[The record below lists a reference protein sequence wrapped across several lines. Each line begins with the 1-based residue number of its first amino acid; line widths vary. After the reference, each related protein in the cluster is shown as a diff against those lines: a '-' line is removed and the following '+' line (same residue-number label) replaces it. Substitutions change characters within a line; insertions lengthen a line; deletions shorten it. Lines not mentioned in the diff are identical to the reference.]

1 MTAVPDSSDLVRRHP
16 RFRSPVRRPCTMT
29 LMSLARL
36 LRLHR
41 LGLPLIGAA
50 LTLLGCQDAP
60 SQAAA
65 PAASGARPA
74 QARAVKVTPATEQMT
89 DQRVSATGTLAADEQ
104 VVLGTKVAGRVAELP
119 VDLGSR
125 LQRGQVV
132 ARLDPTD
139 ARLRVDQSVAALQQ
153 ARARLGLSP
162 EGTDDRVDVEHT
174 ALVKQ
179 ARAVLDEAKLT
190 RERSERLQQQG
201 LIAQAQLDTAISALA
216 VAEGRYED
224 SIEEVRNRQA
234 VLLQR
239 RSELELA
246 RQQLADTVVAS
257 PIDGAVS
264 ERRASVGEFLA
275 AGAPV
280 ATIVKLHPLRLRLA
294 VPERDSTARAR
305 GAVGGRHRRGRGGRA
320 PRAASPASPRP
331 SASRTARCSSRPR
344 CRTRAARCGPAP
356 SPRPTSSWRAMCAS
370 SPFPRPPSS
379 PSPASR
385 RSSPWTRTRRPSV
398 RVQTGRRLGDRV
410 EIVAGLPAGT
420 PVVTAARQPHRRP
433 AGHGPSPRPC
443 KSSPRS
449 ASAGRCSRP

>member
-1 MTAVPDSSDLVRRHP
+1 MP
-16 RFRSPVRRPCTMT
+16 
-29 LMSLARL
+29 LARF
-36 LRLHR
+36 LRLRH

-60 SQAAA
+60 SQAA
-65 PAASGARPA
+65 PPVASGARPT
-74 QARAVKVTPATEQMT
+74 QARAVKVTPAIEQTT

-104 VVLGTKVAGRVAELP
+104 VVLGTKVAGRVTELP
-119 VDLGSR
+119 MDLGSR

-162 EGTDDRVDVEHT
+162 EGTDDRVNVEQT

-201 LIAQAQLDTAISALA
+201 LIAQAQLDTAISGLA

-246 RQQLADTVVAS
+246 RQQLVDTVVAS
-257 PIDGAVS
+257 PIDGA
-264 ERRASVGEFLA
+264 
-275 AGAPV
+275 
-280 ATIVKLHPLRLRLA
+280 
-294 VPERDSTARAR
+294 
-305 GAVGGRHRRGRGGRA
+305 
-320 PRAASPASPRP
+320 
-331 SASRTARCSSRPR
+331 
-344 CRTRAARCGPAP
+344 
-356 SPRPTSSWRAMCAS
+356 
-370 SPFPRPPSS
+370 
-379 PSPASR
+379 
-385 RSSPWTRTRRPSV
+385 
-398 RVQTGRRLGDRV
+398 
-410 EIVAGLPAGT
+410 
-420 PVVTAARQPHRRP
+420 
-433 AGHGPSPRPC
+433 
-443 KSSPRS
+443 
-449 ASAGRCSRP
+449 